1 MPRGAPSPS
10 TKQRPQR
17 AGSLR
22 CCQGRRAAPGSHL
35 RPRRKLQRRQCRD
48 SGTLRLPFHDQT
60 SASCGPGH
68 PAKAPRAAYTLGA
81 EEGRRDSLGLLQASL
96 HGGVRAG
103 KQVPTSSQATLSA
116 PHPQPQER
124 HAADH
129 IWHMQGSSWPGS
141 FPAPTDT
148 SASLPAEPRRRTAAT
163 RQSPGCGSGPA
174 ARQEPPAVPAP
185 AGRVRRQS
193 RGWLRGRPGRGWP
206 HGRDGTRP
214 GCLLALAF
222 SRPLLRPCPPPAPER
237 ARAGPVPG
245 PRSPSAPAP
254 APAPSPDRPELR
266 VRGCPPGGQT
276 LPPSPDRGAPSP
288 GLPNGRGAT
297 SRSRPARPGP
307 TTAAAARGPARPGP
321 PQLSNRRRR
330 RVEHRPRRRP
340 RALTARPAR
349 SRPAGGRARLSAA
362 PRHAAGRSERPPRSR
377 ARPRQGRPGR
387 PAGPLVY
394 AEQLSAPPAAPPRA
408 DRPTGPA
415 PTDRPRS
422 ARRGPALPGSARP
435 GAARRG
441 PARPPL
447 RRAPPDAVTA
457 ACPAR
462 PAAAPAPPSSPRPSA
477 APGPAAPRWAQLP
490 PPHPGHRQSRG
501 RSPSSRPG
509 VTRPPPTPGTAR
521 GSAQPLPRPDAG
533 PPVPAPAGD
542 LDPPRESPDPPWTLG
557 PDRGCEGARRG
568 GRPRRRVPRSHL
580 ASPRLTSPRA
590 QRGRRRVTLR
600 RGAGRTHAYPERP
613 IPAPAAAGAEGFLNQ
628 ADRSSTSLPA
638 KAVSQGAA
646 APGQHAA

>member
-254 APAPSPDRPELR
+254 APAPSPGRPELR

-307 TTAAAARGPARPGP
+307 TAAAAARGPARPGP

-408 DRPTGPA
+408 DRPTDRPR
-415 PTDRPRS
+415 TDRPAPLGSARPGPARLRS
-422 ARRGPALPGSARP
+422 ARRGAARPGTAAAPPGAAGCRHRRLPRPSRRRTGAAEFSAPLRSPRPRCPALSPAPPTPPRAPPEPGPLPLLPAGGDPPSADTGHGPGLSTAAPPSRRGAARAGPSGRPGSAP
-435 GAARRG
+435 
-441 PARPPL
+441 
-447 RRAPPDAVTA
+447 
-457 ACPAR
+457 
-462 PAAAPAPPSSPRPSA
+462 
-477 APGPAAPRWAQLP
+477 
-490 PPHPGHRQSRG
+490 
-501 RSPSSRPG
+501 
-509 VTRPPPTPGTAR
+509 
-521 GSAQPLPRPDAG
+521 
-533 PPVPAPAGD
+533 
-542 LDPPRESPDPPWTLG
+542 
-557 PDRGCEGARRG
+557 
-568 GRPRRRVPRSHL
+568 
-580 ASPRLTSPRA
+580 
-590 QRGRRRVTLR
+590 
-600 RGAGRTHAYPERP
+600 
-613 IPAPAAAGAEGFLNQ
+613 
-628 ADRSSTSLPA
+628 
-638 KAVSQGAA
+638 
-646 APGQHAA
+646 